1 MAQEQTTPQVT
12 PQEFAAKIKTK
23 YPAYA
28 SVPDD
33 QLVEKITAK
42 YPQYK
47 SQIKQTTPDP
57 VRGATQA
64 TGLSADT
71 RSSVGRVWDE
81 VKRGLTSAQAGQG
94 LKPQPTMTANVAQ
107 FAGMAGDVAAQ
118 LGGAV
123 PGAGA
128 ASSIEKAA
136 FEPTVKMVP
145 VVSKLLD
152 AQGNPIVREVEEIG
166 ASAAGRAAGLTKE
179 GIKNILKWMNNH
191 KVESYVM
198 FKTAEQL
205 GLAPEKAVKMLHV
218 ASK

>member
-1 MAQEQTTPQVT
+1 MSDAPATLPANFFADKKPSGASTPPQTLPANFDFKTGAAPTPE
-12 PQEFAAKIKTK
+12 PM
-23 YPAYA
+23 
-28 SVPDD
+28 
-33 QLVEKITAK
+33 
-42 YPQYK
+42 
-47 SQIKQTTPDP
+47 
-57 VRGATQA
+57 RGASEA

-71 RSSVGRVWDE
+71 RSPAGRIWDE

-128 ASSIEKAA
+128 AGAVEKAA
-136 FEPTVKMVP
+136 FAPSVKMVP

-152 AQGNPIVREVEEIG
+152 AQGNPIIREVEEVG

-205 GLAPEKAVKMLHV
+205 GLAPAKAVKMLHA
-218 ASK
+218 ASGE